1 MSSDFDQEMIQDF
14 KVEVLENTERIEM
27 ECLTQEGNGR
37 TSEGI
42 NSLFRSFHTIKG
54 LAGFVDQFLIQG
66 IAHQTEEMLDRY
78 RATAASVDSTMID
91 LVLASTDLIK
101 ALCNDFQLA
110 EDGAVQAKV
119 DSLLLK
125 IEAHQPQSQPEH
137 TDTTGQRLIGELLI
151 ESQAISVEDME
162 FLLQKQLDSPSKPK
176 LGELAVREH
185 KAQARDVVDALRMQ
199 KKTKATEA
207 GSDDNRYIRIPAHKV
222 DGLVDM
228 LGELMILGASV
239 EQSAEA
245 QLGSSNSVLHNLVKM
260 SRITKSM
267 QNMAISMRMISLKS
281 TFQKL
286 QRVARDASSQL
297 GKTVSIEV
305 TGEDIEIDRGVA
317 ERLLEPLLHLVKNC
331 VSHGIEGPDE
341 RLAAYKS
348 PHGQVAITASSSRG
362 YVSIEVA
369 DDGRGMDTKKILARA
384 QERNLVEPTRACSQ
398 DEIIDFLFLPGF
410 STTDVVDSVSGR
422 GVGLD
427 VVKTEVG
434 RLGGKI
440 TVTTTPGQGSCFTL
454 KIPINLAILNGTVV
468 IIGSQRY
475 ILPTLYIN
483 KILHPEDDQWV
494 YVHGDQA
501 LIRMRDTLVPLIDL
515 DLRMNNEE
523 TQAGSRRLV
532 VVLEYEQELRGLRV
546 DSVVDRRD
554 IVVKPMG
561 EELRDAQCFSGASIL
576 GDGKVS
582 LILDIEALYRKEGKH
597 GRTQGR

>member
-1 MSSDFDQEMIQDF
+1 MSSEIDQETIQDF
-14 KVEVLENTERIEM
+14 KAEVMENTERIEM
-27 ECLTQEGNGR
+27 DCLTLEGNGR
-37 TSEGI
+37 RGDGV

-78 RATAASVDSTMID
+78 RRTSADVDSTMVD

-101 ALCNDFQLA
+101 ALCNDFSLSQDKA
-110 EDGAVQAKV
+110 TQDKV
-119 DSLLLK
+119 DILLLK
-125 IEAHQPQSQPEH
+125 IEAHQPEPE
-137 TDTTGQRLIGELLI
+137 TEDYDSPEKRLIGELLV
-151 ESQAISVEDME
+151 ESQAISPQDME
-162 FLLQKQLDSPSKPK
+162 FLLQRQLVDPSKPK
-176 LGELAVREH
+176 IGELAIREH
-185 KAQARDVVDALRMQ
+185 KVQARDVVDALRIQ
-199 KKTKATEA
+199 KKTTASEVVA
-207 GSDDNRYIRIPAHKV
+207 DDNRYIRIPAHKV
-222 DGLVDM
+222 DSLVDM

-239 EQSAEA
+239 EQGAET
-245 QLGSSNSVLHNLVKM
+245 QLGSSHAVVHNLVKM
-260 SRITKSM
+260 SRIIKGM
-267 QNMAISMRMISLKS
+267 QSMAISMRMISLKS

-297 GKTVSIEV
+297 GKNVSIDV
-305 TGEDIEIDRGVA
+305 KGDDIEIDKGVA

-341 RLAAYKS
+341 RLAVHKL
-348 PHGQVAITASSSRG
+348 PHGQVVIRASSNRG

-384 QERNLVEPTRACSQ
+384 QEKNLVEPTRACSQ
-398 DEIIDFLFLPGF
+398 EEIVDFLFLPGF

-434 RLGGKI
+434 RLGGKV
-440 TVTTTPGQGSCFTL
+440 TVTTTPGHGSCFTL

-468 IIGSQRY
+468 IIGNQRY

-483 KILHPEDDQWV
+483 KILHPEDEQWV
-494 YVHGDQA
+494 YVHGDQS
-501 LIRMRDTLVPLIDL
+501 LIRMRDTLVPLIDF
-515 DLRMNNEE
+515 DLSMSD
-523 TQAGSRRLV
+523 TKDPIGRRSLV
-532 VVLEYEQELRGLRV
+532 IVLEYEQELRGLRV
-546 DSVVDRRD
+546 DRVVDRRD

-582 LILDIEALYRKEGKH
+582 LILDIEALYRKEDKY